1 MVRESLTTISIS
13 KPAPIFEDALAHP
26 PVSKRYESSQP
37 LRLARRSVA
46 YQQRCVHRNPPQYV
60 SSLFGVSLDLDLER
74 SYSEHLRNERNLSE
88 NSIRAYV
95 ADLESMLSHVN
106 ALGVTE
112 FSSLELNHLRSWL
125 ANLQIK
131 GGARASITRRV
142 VSIRAFTYWGA
153 KNGWLPRDI
162 GRDLVAPKPERNLPD
177 ILDIGTASELIT
189 YLEQRAGEEETP
201 ISRRNLAIVEVLYG
215 TGIRVSELVGLNL
228 VDIDRERNTLRV
240 IGKGNR
246 ERIVPL
252 GLPALRA
259 VENWLSSGREQFA
272 NSESGGAV
280 FIGARGKRIDQRVV
294 RDVVYE
300 ATNALGKNLRLGPH
314 ALRHSAATHLLEG
327 GADLRTVQEILG
339 HSSLATTQIYT
350 HVTEERLKAAY
361 QQAHPRA

>member
-1 MVRESLTTISIS
+1 M
-13 KPAPIFEDALAHP
+13 
-26 PVSKRYESSQP
+26 
-37 LRLARRSVA
+37 
-46 YQQRCVHRNPPQYV
+46 
-60 SSLFGVSLDLDLER
+60 SLDPELER

-88 NSIRAYV
+88 NSIRAYL
-95 ADLESMLSHVN
+95 ADLESMLAHINS
-106 ALGVTE
+106 LGVTE
-112 FSSLELNHLRSWL
+112 FSKLELNHLRSWL
-125 ANLQIK
+125 ANFQIK

-153 KNGWLPRDI
+153 KNGWLVRDI
-162 GRDLVAPKPERNLPD
+162 GRDLVAPKPERNLPE
-177 ILDIGTASELIT
+177 ILDIDTASELISF
-189 YLEQRAGEEETP
+189 LEQRAGEEGTP
-201 ISRRNLAIVEVLYG
+201 IAKRDLAMVEVLYG

-228 VDIDRERNTLRV
+228 ADIDRDRNTLRV

-252 GLPALRA
+252 GIPALKA
-259 VENWLSSGREQFA
+259 LENWLNSGREELVTK
-272 NSESGGAV
+272 ESDSSV
-280 FIGARGKRIDQRVV
+280 FIGSRGKRIDQRVV

-350 HVTEERLKAAY
+350 HVTEERLKTAY
-361 QQAHPRA
+361 EQAHPRA

>member
-1 MVRESLTTISIS
+1 M
-13 KPAPIFEDALAHP
+13 
-26 PVSKRYESSQP
+26 
-37 LRLARRSVA
+37 
-46 YQQRCVHRNPPQYV
+46 
-60 SSLFGVSLDLDLER
+60 SLDPELER

-88 NSIRAYV
+88 NSIRAYL
-95 ADLESMLSHVN
+95 ADLESMLAHINS
-106 ALGVTE
+106 LGVTE
-112 FSSLELNHLRSWL
+112 FSKLELNHLRSWL
-125 ANLQIK
+125 ANFQIK

-153 KNGWLPRDI
+153 KNGWLVRDI
-162 GRDLVAPKPERNLPD
+162 GRDLVAPKPERNLPE
-177 ILDIGTASELIT
+177 ILDIDAASELISF
-189 YLEQRAGEEETP
+189 LEQRAGEEGTP
-201 ISRRNLAIVEVLYG
+201 IAKRDLAMVEVLYG

-228 VDIDRERNTLRV
+228 ADIDRDRNTLRV

-252 GLPALRA
+252 GIPALKA
-259 VENWLSSGREQFA
+259 LENWLNSGREELVTK
-272 NSESGGAV
+272 ESDSSV
-280 FIGARGKRIDQRVV
+280 FIGSRGKRIDQRVV

-350 HVTEERLKAAY
+350 HVTEERLKTAY
-361 QQAHPRA
+361 EQAHPRA